1 METVKK
7 TENLKIT
14 LKSGKINSKTDLA
27 RKINLH
33 SSEFYAICGRD
44 DELDEIRICYDVYA
58 VPGLEEIIPCPHS
71 TDRSQC
77 KFPMW
82 IK

>member
-1 METVKK
+1 MCE
-7 TENLKIT
+7 
-14 LKSGKINSKTDLA
+14 
-27 RKINLH
+27 
-33 SSEFYAICGRD
+33 RD
-44 DELDEIRICYDVYA
+44 DELDEIRICYDINA
-58 VPGLEEIIPCPHS
+58 VPGLEQIISCPPS